1 MYVNQVFE
9 EKQNG
14 EKKIRILLFLLIA
27 LSLLACQNETSE
39 SKESAFVS
47 SFRPDVFVSD
57 TLSKYLSN
65 EKVTNLTFDA
75 TTSPV
80 ARATGDETLSVV
92 ANFTGYEY
100 DGKYT
105 VDGKLN
111 YTLPVA
117 NGEIQGYSVSSDQND
132 VPKIKEGEAEN
143 EIPFAVS
150 MSEDEL
156 LPAYGTVTSDGSSVS
171 VEGEAFPPLP
181 GNNVSFQIGDE
192 TFTPDDLVVEEP
204 YTKNMIAEDLY
215 SMTLAQGPLSKLI
228 MNNATPDESGNI
240 SYTLPGKGNTFS
252 QTGGNSGK
260 FTATTNLEIKSPT
273 HFTTQIG
280 DATYSVNTSGTVSLN
295 TSVYVDMDAQSS
307 QIISYSGEYNDF
319 IASIIITENGKS
331 TYLQSKPLNGTFGMT
346 SQEIGI
352 GSHTYKGSEVY
363 DLSALN
369 VASNFNLYISEVDEA
384 GDVNLNYPQY
394 QLTGK
399 LTSGNFK
406 GSLTI
411 MNNHYP
417 FDISFDESTDEITRM
432 TFDGITFDEEAIKYL
447 NANAKI
453 YADLM

>member
-14 EKKIRILLFLLIA
+14 EKIRIFLFLLIA

-132 VPKIKEGEAEN
+132 VPKIKEGEAEDK
-143 EIPFAVS
+143 ITFVVS

-240 SYTLPGKGNTFS
+240 SYTLPGEGNTFS

-331 TYLQSKPLNGTFGMT
+331 TYLQSKPLNGTF
-346 SQEIGI
+346 
-352 GSHTYKGSEVY
+352 EVY

-369 VASNFNLYISEVDEA
+369 VASNFNLYISEADEA

-411 MNNHYP
+411 MNNYYP